1 MTFQTIIV
9 DVSPDGV
16 ATVTLN
22 RPEVLNA
29 FNDAMCA
36 EFAQLWSQVRAD
48 DQIRAV
54 VLAAA
59 GDRAFCTG
67 VDVSERLDSDSP
79 FLDRAQ
85 PWAEHEDPGRDL
97 SPRRNE
103 VWKPV
108 IAAVHG
114 MCAGGAFYWIADC
127 DIVICSPDAT
137 FFDPHVTYGFVA
149 ALEPIALRYR
159 MPFSDVMRMA
169 LLGLHERMT
178 AERALAAGLVT
189 EIVDRDRVARA
200 RPRTGTGD
208 RRPTRG
214 RRAGHREGPV
224 AVARRRAWPGS
235 CHGAHVHP
243 GREPDRDGAG
253 RSQRGEAGKTVAS
266 VTASAELSAADV
278 DQLPQEFPLLARAH
292 TESELAANPA
302 KHDQHI
308 AEGLVLSRALWE
320 AGWKRFGWPESLGG
334 LGGGPRHRATYYD
347 ELCRAGLELPDTD
360 LSIEVIAPA
369 LLRFAPA
376 LAEAYLPRFLA
387 GEEAWAQAF
396 SEPDAGSDL
405 AALRTRGVVEGDQIV
420 VDGQKVWTS
429 HGHLATRLLV
439 LVRTGTPESRHRGP
453 GRAAGGWRHSGSD
466 PASVDV
472 RQRCAGDVRDLL
484 PGCARPDRPHD
495 RRRD

>member
-36 EFAQLWSQVRAD
+36 EFSQLWSQVRSD
-48 DQIRAV
+48 DTIRAV

-59 GDRAFCTG
+59 GDRAFSTG
-67 VDVSERLDSDSP
+67 VDVTERLDSDIP

-127 DIVICSPDAT
+127 DIVVCSPDAT

-189 EIVDRDRVARA
+189 EVVERDALLGRARELAQVIAGQPAVAVQGTVKALWQSLDLARGQALATALMYTQVGNPIGTEQVDRD
-200 RPRTGTGD
+200 
-208 RRPTRG
+208 
-214 RRAGHREGPV
+214 
-224 AVARRRAWPGS
+224 AV
-235 CHGAHVHP
+235 
-243 GREPDRDGAG
+243 
-253 RSQRGEAGKTVAS
+253 K
-266 VTASAELSAADV
+266 
-278 DQLPQEFPLLARAH
+278 
-292 TESELAANPA
+292 PA
-302 KHDQHI
+302 K
-308 AEGLVLSRALWE
+308 
-320 AGWKRFGWPESLGG
+320 P
-334 LGGGPRHRATYYD
+334 
-347 ELCRAGLELPDTD
+347 
-360 LSIEVIAPA
+360 
-369 LLRFAPA
+369 
-376 LAEAYLPRFLA
+376 
-387 GEEAWAQAF
+387 
-396 SEPDAGSDL
+396 
-405 AALRTRGVVEGDQIV
+405 
-420 VDGQKVWTS
+420 
-429 HGHLATRLLV
+429 
-439 LVRTGTPESRHRGP
+439 
-453 GRAAGGWRHSGSD
+453 WR
-466 PASVDV
+466 
-472 RQRCAGDVRDLL
+472 R
-484 PGCARPDRPHD
+484 
-495 RRRD
+495 